1 MNLGYVIRN
10 AVARFSHHVAAYDET
25 RQFTFGQLNA
35 RANGLG
41 NALARLGIRHQD
53 RIASLQ
59 YNGVETLEFDVM
71 AAKFGYV
78 RALLNAR
85 NSVAE
90 NIDALNLV
98 RARALVFGVEFAD
111 QIEEIRRS
119 VPTLCAFAC
128 VGGST
133 PAAEE
138 YETLLARASANEP
151 GYAVTE
157 ADWHSIY
164 FTSGTTGKPKGI
176 VLSQANWLAVVRN
189 HLIDTYATSGPSDIL
204 LHAAPM
210 SHATGSLILAH
221 LVRGARQ
228 TFVRRFDALE
238 VLEKFR
244 RDRVTTIWLAPTMW
258 SKMVDEI
265 DRGGADL
272 SSARSIRFGGG
283 PIPVHRLRDAVER
296 WGPVFCS
303 GWGQWEAPQQCTVFS
318 QRDVAAAA
326 ADKDGLRIGSA
337 GRPMTYCKVGIADDD
352 NRLLPHGE
360 SGEVVVAGDHLMV
373 GYLDQPEETA
383 SLRFGEWQRT
393 GDIGH
398 LDADGYLYLTDRK
411 RDVIRSGAS
420 NVFPRHVEE
429 ILYAHPAILEA
440 AAVGVPD
447 ETWGES
453 VHVVVVLRENATLD
467 AEVLLAWC
475 RERLPSNK
483 RPRSVDFVA
492 ELPKNTYGKILRRD
506 VRGWYWKSD
515 NKIV

>member
-1 MNLGYVIRN
+1 LNLGYLINN
-10 AVARFSHHVAAYDET
+10 AVARFSHHVAAYDAT
-25 RQFTFGQLNA
+25 RQFTFAQLNA
-35 RANGLG
+35 RANRLG
-41 NALARLGIRHQD
+41 NALALLGIRHQD

-98 RARALVFGVEFAD
+98 RASALVFGAEFAD
-111 QIEEIRRS
+111 QIGEIRRS
-119 VPTLCAFAC
+119 VPTLRALAC

-138 YETLLARASANEP
+138 YETLLARTSANEP

-189 HLIDTYATSGPSDIL
+189 HLIDTYATSDPSDIL

-318 QRDVAAAA
+318 QRDVAAAV
-326 ADKDGLRIGSA
+326 ADKDGPRIGSA

-352 NRLLPHGE
+352 NRLLPPGE
-360 SGEVVVAGDHLMV
+360 PGEVVVAGDHLMV

-383 SLRFGEWQRT
+383 GLRFGEWQRT